1 MKQKTTLKESI
12 LYTFVIDSDNI
23 KLYDGWTI
31 KSTRDKTLI
40 VMDFITEALKDGYHF
55 LEYRTIKNYVAE
67 WCFHN
72 FLFRLHLFRKHTK
85 DIDFQR
91 QFKHT
96 FRDTVEKIIYKI
108 IEIFI

>member
-1 MKQKTTLKESI
+1 MKQQTTLKESI

-55 LEYRTIKNYVAE
+55 
-67 WCFHN
+67 
-72 FLFRLHLFRKHTK
+72 
-85 DIDFQR
+85 
-91 QFKHT
+91 
-96 FRDTVEKIIYKI
+96 
-108 IEIFI
+108 